1 MAVLGLVFLCM
12 VFIFWILSQPGR
24 IERLV
29 RTAIS
34 LGNTN
39 PLLDELLSRPEELQG
54 RALDQMMGR
63 LWEESELILA
73 VQLVERYLQE
83 EKKSAAG
90 HRWVKNL
97 LEKESILSRQYFSS
111 DFLKESY
118 NPNMAANCAPGG

>member
-1 MAVLGLVFLCM
+1 MAVLGLVFLFM
-12 VFIFWILSQPGR
+12 VFVFWILSQPGR

-29 RTAIS
+29 RTTIS

-63 LWEESELILA
+63 LWEESELMLA

-90 HRWVKNL
+90 HRWVKTL
-97 LEKESILSRQYFSS
+97 LEKEPTLSRQYFSS

-118 NPNMAANCAPGG
+118 NPNMAANCSPGG